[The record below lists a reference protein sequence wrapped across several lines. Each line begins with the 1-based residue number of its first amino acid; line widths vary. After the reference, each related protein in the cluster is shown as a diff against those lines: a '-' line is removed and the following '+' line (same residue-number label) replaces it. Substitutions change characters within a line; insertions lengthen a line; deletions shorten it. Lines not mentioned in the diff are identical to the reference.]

1 MYCRFWILVLPIQLM
16 ACALS
21 THAIIWWKK
30 SWSVTYYTVW
40 TWQFVI
46 NRLYRR
52 YLCTSN
58 VGQFCGMPFPWLC
71 DHQSRSA
78 CASAFWK
85 VRPILTKTPENLQF
99 KTRALY
105 HDLFTKW
112 EGKIRKY
119 LSQGLTSLPRA
130 VRMSL
135 CQAKYFLVQFDLT
148 LSICDLSY
156 YLCWA
161 WLGWK
166 WWKFLVEYSE
176 LHMLNETLL
185 FT

>member
-21 THAIIWWKK
+21 THAIIWWKI

-58 VGQFCGMPFPWLC
+58 VGQFCGMPFPWLR

-112 EGKIRKY
+112 EGKIGKY
-119 LSQGLTSLPRA
+119 LSQGLTMIPAKGSEVLVPSQIFSCS
-130 VRMSL
+130 VWPY
-135 CQAKYFLVQFDLT
+135 CQYVIYHTIFVELDWDENGGNFL
-148 LSICDLSY
+148 
-156 YLCWA
+156 
-161 WLGWK
+161 
-166 WWKFLVEYSE
+166 
-176 LHMLNETLL
+176 LNILNYTC
-185 FT
+185 